1 MEQMMADSQTIRD
14 TNRPPRWRR
23 FIKEFFWPFKNI
35 DAQLATFGVLLVAW
49 IIGFITVLI
58 WASNQTRD
66 WTNQGL
72 ALLAGMAT
80 IGLYV
85 GITALALR
93 AWVESE

>member
-1 MEQMMADSQTIRD
+1 MTDSQDVRD
-14 TNRPPRWRR
+14 TNRPPRWKR

-35 DAQLATFGVLLVAW
+35 DAQIAALIGIGLAWL
-49 IIGFITVLI
+49 IGFITALI

-66 WTNQGL
+66 WSNQGL

-93 AWVESE
+93 AWIESE